1 MRFLMFRTRKS
12 KVQGVG
18 WFRPQLR
25 NRSESSPELRDLAK
39 PLLIY
44 LAESVFELRSHS
56 PDETVFEPHLQSLG
70 SPSYNQHNQESHSGL
85 PHRQTSFVPH
95 GLRYAP
101 SKAHEKL

>member
-1 MRFLMFRTRKS
+1 M
-12 KVQGVG
+12 QGVG

-56 PDETVFEPHLQSLG
+56 PDETVFEPHLQSYFKICLS
-70 SPSYNQHNQESHSGL
+70 SPPASQAL
-85 PHRQTSFVPH
+85 PPDPYSRCAVPR
-95 GLRYAP
+95 GGRPTRGRGGARCRR
-101 SKAHEKL
+101 